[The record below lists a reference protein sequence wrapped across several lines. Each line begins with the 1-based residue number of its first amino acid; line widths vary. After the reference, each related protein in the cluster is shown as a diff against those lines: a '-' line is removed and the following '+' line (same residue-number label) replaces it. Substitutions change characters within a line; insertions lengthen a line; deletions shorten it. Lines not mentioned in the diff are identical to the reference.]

1 MVVGEGLGELV
12 VMASCVVVGSSCL
25 VVGLLVVVGAGFSSD
40 VVVSCSRV
48 DEVVS
53 ISAEE
58 DGGGVPVTTVVPT
71 IRVTTTTF
79 LDEVDA
85 VSTGKVRQRNSRST
99 SLKALTCS
107 LSLVL
112 IVYPFGTSSI
122 HLERRQ
128 SSYK

>member
-25 VVGLLVVVGAGFSSD
+25 VVGLFVDVGAGFSSD

-85 VSTGKVRQRNSRST
+85 VSTGKVVSEIRDLR
-99 SLKALTCS
+99 
-107 LSLVL
+107 V
-112 IVYPFGTSSI
+112 
-122 HLERRQ
+122 
-128 SSYK
+128 